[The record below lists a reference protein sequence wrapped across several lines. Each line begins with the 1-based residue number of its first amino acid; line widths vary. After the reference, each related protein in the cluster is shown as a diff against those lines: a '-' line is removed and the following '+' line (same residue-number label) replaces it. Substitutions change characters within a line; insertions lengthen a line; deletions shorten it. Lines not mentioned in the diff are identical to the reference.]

1 MTDTEKDTVCNALPR
16 EQRGRVLYFL
26 QKEVIVVS
34 LSIIQKM
41 NEMLL
46 AEMPEYR
53 AQAAEVGAS
62 GEQRR
67 LLRALMN
74 VRPPRPLSGDFLALQ
89 DQLLSAEREARGVV
103 DVTTLPSV
111 ASDARIALWQGDIT
125 RLAADAIVNA
135 ANAALLGC
143 FIPCHRCIDNA
154 IYSAAGLQL
163 RAACAALMEEQ
174 GHPEETGTAQ
184 ITEGYNLP
192 ARHVIHT
199 VGPIVSGAL
208 TDRHRAQLAS
218 CYRSCLA
225 LAAAHGLRSIAFCC
239 ISTGEFHFPNAAAAE
254 IAVREVRDFLTRETS
269 IERVVFNVF
278 KDEDRHI
285 YERILS

>member
-1 MTDTEKDTVCNALPR
+1 M
-16 EQRGRVLYFL
+16 
-26 QKEVIVVS
+26 S

-46 AEMPEYR
+46 TEMPEYR
-53 AQAAEVGAS
+53 AQAAEVGVS
-62 GEQRR
+62 EEQQRR

-74 VRPPRPLSGDFLALQ
+74 VRPPRPLSEDFLALQ
-89 DQLLSAEREARGVV
+89 DELLSAEREARGVV
-103 DVTTLPSV
+103 DVMALPSV

-135 ANAALLGC
+135 ALLGC

-154 IYSAAGLQL
+154 IHSAAGLQL
-163 RAACAALMEEQ
+163 REACAALMEEQ

-218 CYRSCLA
+218 CYRSCLS
-225 LAAAHGLRSIAFCC
+225 LAAERGLRSIAFCC
-239 ISTGEFHFPNAAAAE
+239 ISTGEFHFPRAAAAE
-254 IAVREVRDFLTRETS
+254 IAMREVRDFLTRDTS
-269 IERVVFNVF
+269 IERVIFNVF
-278 KDEDRHI
+278 KDEDRNI
-285 YERILS
+285 YERLLS

>member
-1 MTDTEKDTVCNALPR
+1 MLSGTLSLVNNGGECSLFCKS
-16 EQRGRVLYFL
+16 FL
-26 QKEVIVVS
+26 QKEVVAVS

-46 AEMPEYR
+46 TEMPEYR
-53 AQAAEVGAS
+53 AQAAEIGVS

-74 VRPPRPLSGDFLALQ
+74 VRPPRPLSEDFLALQ

-103 DVTTLPSV
+103 DVMALPSV
-111 ASDARIALWQGDIT
+111 ASDARIAIWQGNIT
-125 RLAADAIVNA
+125 RLAADVIVNA

-154 IYSAAGLQL
+154 IHSAAGLQL

-218 CYRSCLA
+218 CYRSCLS
-225 LAAAHGLRSIAFCC
+225 LAAERGLRSIAFCC
-239 ISTGEFHFPNAAAAE
+239 ISTGEFHFPRAAAAE
-254 IAVREVRDFLTRETS
+254 IAVREVRGFLTRDTS
-269 IERVVFNVF
+269 IERVIFNVF
-278 KDEDRHI
+278 KDEDRNI
-285 YERILS
+285 YERLLS